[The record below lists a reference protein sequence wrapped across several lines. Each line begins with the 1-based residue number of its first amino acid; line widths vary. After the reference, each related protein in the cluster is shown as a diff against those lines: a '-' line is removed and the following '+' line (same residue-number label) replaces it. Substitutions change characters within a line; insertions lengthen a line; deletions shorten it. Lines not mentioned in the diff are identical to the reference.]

1 MHGTAKSRLVHVS
14 SVLLN
19 EVETDGEEGK
29 HNWNIFC
36 LLFENGPL
44 TFFFFF
50 IESRRS
56 ASPQREKKKEIR
68 VVVVRAY
75 VGLKSSTKARE
86 RQRGK
91 RGEEAKILREKVKKK
106 QRISTH
112 THTHIETLLQG
123 KR

>member
-1 MHGTAKSRLVHVS
+1 M
-14 SVLLN
+14 
-19 EVETDGEEGK
+19 
-29 HNWNIFC
+29 
-36 LLFENGPL
+36 
-44 TFFFFF
+44 
-50 IESRRS
+50 
-56 ASPQREKKKEIR
+56 
-68 VVVVRAY
+68 
-75 VGLKSSTKARE
+75 GLKSSTKARE